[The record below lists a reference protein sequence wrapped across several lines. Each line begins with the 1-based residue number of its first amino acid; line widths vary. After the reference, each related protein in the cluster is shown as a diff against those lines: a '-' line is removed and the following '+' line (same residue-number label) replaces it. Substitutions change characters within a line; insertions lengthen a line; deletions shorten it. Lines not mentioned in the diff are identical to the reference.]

1 MLSVWGKLVL
11 CLSNT
16 YYQQMQTFSYSSTF
30 EVTYCQCSFFTLVFG
45 AGISDCTISIN
56 QNHCILFHFW
66 CHLREVTFTARLEFR
81 KYKYSTNID
90 YLKQIYIPFTAVTG
104 SHSYDKPFYYV
115 FKKADICYAI
125 LDILFNK

>member
-1 MLSVWGKLVL
+1 M
-11 CLSNT
+11 
-16 YYQQMQTFSYSSTF
+16 
-30 EVTYCQCSFFTLVFG
+30 
-45 AGISDCTISIN
+45 SDCTISIN
-56 QNHCILFHFW
+56 HNYCILFPFW

-104 SHSYDKPFYYV
+104 SHSYGKLFYYV